1 MTQYLRRLLTIMI
14 NMQQQISA
22 LCVIGVP
29 QNNSP
34 LRTFWLTFL
43 CERRL
48 RFEEIID
55 ARASKIHDLSLIHI

>member
-1 MTQYLRRLLTIMI
+1 MTQYLRHPLTVMTD
-14 NMQQQISA
+14 MQREIVA
-22 LCVIGVP
+22 LCVIGIP
-29 QNNSP
+29 QNNIP

-55 ARASKIHDLSLIHI
+55 ARASKIHDRLERAT